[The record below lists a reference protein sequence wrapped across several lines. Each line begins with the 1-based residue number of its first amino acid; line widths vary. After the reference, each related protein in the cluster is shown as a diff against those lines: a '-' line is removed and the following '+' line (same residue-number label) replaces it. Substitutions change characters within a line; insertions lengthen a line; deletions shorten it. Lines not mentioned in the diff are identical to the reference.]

1 MNVKT
6 QHSDKFCYYAAE
18 CEEASRDHQTYSVVT
33 KTVCYG
39 IIVFLLERFVIRSDE
54 LATTAEVVRICI
66 KRTQLPDSKSTKKIS
81 IRNEMN
87 ILPGSVSFLNIL
99 LLLFPVSWCCITTA
113 GKRAGFKATLH
124 IIPESCL
131 NRGRIKVAIC
141 HLFLHYYN
149 KNK

>member
-54 LATTAEVVRICI
+54 LAISCKGRNCLSQSVEKSAAYDSESVAESYSRY
-66 KRTQLPDSKSTKKIS
+66 QSAHDLFS
-81 IRNEMN
+81 RNVECAFEY
-87 ILPGSVSFLNIL
+87 L
-99 LLLFPVSWCCITTA
+99 
-113 GKRAGFKATLH
+113 
-124 IIPESCL
+124 
-131 NRGRIKVAIC
+131 
-141 HLFLHYYN
+141 
-149 KNK
+149 